1 MFFLFL
7 LGKIGILAIDPQHFR
22 GKSPFA
28 FYNQRRHHLQKR
40 LAAPAPLQQ
49 KEPGS
54 GIRTLLHHAQALGFQ
69 AIPAHGLHHIGQALR
84 TLADTEASAEFEQP
98 GRRPADIVNGAGCFM
113 PGNLVAV
120 CFGQNAPALDL
131 IGRVAGDNIKA
142 LSLGQG
148 GEIGEI
154 RQHRHH
160 LSFQA
165 VFLDGDGELVDG
177 LGLDIHPIAL
187 TGLGLLG
194 AVPGQ
199 SHNAAAGTQVTGPVL
214 APGRG
219 KIRKQERIGA
229 EFMLRGDTEPDPVTQ
244 GFKMITVIHGGNTA
258 SSGSAHR

>member
-1 MFFLFL
+1 MQVT
-7 LGKIGILAIDPQHFR
+7 I
-22 GKSPFA
+22 S
-28 FYNQRRHHLQKR
+28 
-40 LAAPAPLQQ
+40 
-49 KEPGS
+49 
-54 GIRTLLHHAQALGFQ
+54 
-69 AIPAHGLHHIGQALR
+69 
-84 TLADTEASAEFEQP
+84 
-98 GRRPADIVNGAGCFM
+98 
-113 PGNLVAV
+113 
-120 CFGQNAPALDL
+120 
-131 IGRVAGDNIKA
+131 KA

-165 VFLDGDGELVDG
+165 VFPDGDGELVDG

-199 SHNAAAGTQVTGPVL
+199 SHNAAAGTQVTDPVF

-244 GFKMITVIHGGNTA
+244 GFKMITVIHGRNTA
-258 SSGSAHR
+258 SSGSAHRLFPGRKKGPVRTEPARTRPFALYGNSRVRQIRAADA